1 MAGRPRS
8 ARAHRRVL
16 DATVALFAE
25 RGIDGTSMDAI
36 ARASGVSKATI
47 YKHWSNKDAL
57 ALEMLDHLHR
67 LDDWPDTQSR
77 DVVADITELLA
88 RRPSPRTAALRA
100 RIMPQLMAYAARHE
114 RFHKAWRARLL
125 EPTRERL
132 TRLLHRAIAEGRL
145 PLGFDCNVGVA
156 LLLGPMLYQWMSAM
170 VGMSLPEDLPA
181 RIVDG
186 FWRAHGVPAPARG
199 SPPRSVEAGL
209 QSRQRRR
216 TRA

>member
-1 MAGRPRS
+1 MAGRPRR
-8 ARAHRRVL
+8 ARAHHSVL

-47 YKHWSNKDAL
+47 YKHWPNKDAL

-67 LDDWPDTQSR
+67 LDDWPETQSR
-77 DVVADITELLA
+77 DVVADITALLA

-100 RIMPQLMAYAARHE
+100 RIMPHLMAYAARHE
-114 RFHKAWRARLL
+114 GFHKAWRARLL

-145 PLGFDCNVGVA
+145 PLGFDCDVA
-156 LLLGPMLYQWMSAM
+156 SRCSLARCSISGCPPWSACR
-170 VGMSLPEDLPA
+170 SPRICPRASSTALA
-181 RIVDG
+181 R
-186 FWRAHGVPAPARG
+186 ARCG
-199 SPPRSVEAGL
+199 GACVAITAATWGGGA
-209 QSRQRRR
+209 SRHRRR
-216 TRA
+216 RA

>member
-8 ARAHRRVL
+8 ARAHRGVL
-16 DATVALFAE
+16 DAAVALFAE

-47 YKHWSNKDAL
+47 YKHWPNKDAL

-100 RIMPQLMAYAARHE
+100 RDHAAPDGVCG
-114 RFHKAWRARLL
+114 ATRAVSQGL
-125 EPTRERL
+125 
-132 TRLLHRAIAEGRL
+132 AGA
-145 PLGFDCNVGVA
+145 
-156 LLLGPMLYQWMSAM
+156 
-170 VGMSLPEDLPA
+170 
-181 RIVDG
+181 
-186 FWRAHGVPAPARG
+186 
-199 SPPRSVEAGL
+199 PPRADRVSG
-209 QSRQRRR
+209 
-216 TRA
+216 